1 MKTKIELEQ
10 EIIAL
15 TSKIQQEYPEIAKF
29 IPEMRDNNS
38 GRKEV
43 NIETLEEYH
52 QSLLELIRNYVKSKK
67 K

>member
-38 GRKEV
+38 GRK
-43 NIETLEEYH
+43 
-52 QSLLELIRNYVKSKK
+52 
-67 K
+67 